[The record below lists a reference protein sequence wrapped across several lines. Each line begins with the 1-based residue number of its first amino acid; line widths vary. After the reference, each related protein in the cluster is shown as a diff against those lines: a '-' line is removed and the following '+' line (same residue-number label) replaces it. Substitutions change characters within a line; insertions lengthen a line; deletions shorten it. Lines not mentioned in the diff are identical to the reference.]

1 MNKKII
7 RRGIAGGVCVV
18 VLAAAGFAVYSK
30 GADKSESQ
38 ETVQSAEAE
47 KGSVSTTVVGTGTL
61 ENGTATDVVVPTGV
75 KVKEVLVS
83 SGDVVTEGQ
92 VLATLDE
99 ASIASELLEVKE
111 NIETVEDEI
120 DNLSDEADEEGTT
133 EYLEA
138 KVLNGQLSDLTEAE
152 TALESLLESQAI
164 TATCAGTISSVNVQ
178 ADTEVTKSSESSTG
192 GSGSSSTG
200 SSSTNTVASADTTTT
215 TSDSTDSTV
224 IKTAAGTDSS
234 ASASAATI
242 TASIGTNT
250 ASSSTAGL
258 TYLTADTSAATSVNT
273 ATSEDYSIDL
283 LSEDGTATES
293 VITISECNVE
303 VEAPVTGNAPQNE
316 IAETDQYT
324 GTISWNLS
332 TDKFQSGT
340 SYTADIRLTAKDGYV
355 FSDSIL
361 PVVKG
366 ADVTS
371 QVVESDAGESIL
383 QIKAK
388 FSKTASGSGS
398 TADAG
403 TSGSAAAGAASSGV
417 SAITG
422 STGSQSGTSGSSV
435 SGASGSSASENA
447 SGTANSGSTGASG
460 SSSVA
465 SSGSDSSGTTVISDY
480 SLYETA
486 AFSIASATEA
496 SVSINVDEL
505 DILSVKEGQT
515 ATVTLD
521 ALDGQEFEG
530 TITEV
535 SNEASSGNS
544 SAKYPV
550 TITFE
555 KTEDML
561 IGMSASA
568 TIHVS
573 EAEDA
578 VLIPVDALQ
587 EKGNSTFVYTK
598 KDSDGNLSGEVE
610 VETGI
615 SNGSQVEITSG
626 LEEGDTVYYL
636 KAESS
641 DSSSNMPGGMDGQ
654 GGMPDMNGGEAPSG
668 GQAPSGGGPG
678 GDGGAP
684 SK

>member
-1 MNKKII
+1 MNKKMI

-38 ETVQSAEAE
+38 ETVQSAEAG
-47 KGSVSTTVVGTGTL
+47 KGSISTTVVGTGTL

-83 SGDVVTEGQ
+83 SGDTVTEGQ

-120 DNLSDEADEEGTT
+120 DALSDEADEEGTT

-178 ADTEVTKSSESSTG
+178 ADTEVTKSSESSA
-192 GSGSSSTG
+192 SSSATG
-200 SSSTNTVASADTTTT
+200 NSNTNTVASADTTAATA
-215 TSDSTDSTV
+215 SADGASSV
-224 IKTAAGTDSS
+224 IKT
-234 ASASAATI
+234 
-242 TASIGTNT
+242 TA
-250 ASSSTAGL
+250 ASSGKNTSSGMAAGL
-258 TYLTADTSAATSVNT
+258 TYLTADTSTSVDANT
-273 ATSEDYSIDL
+273 GENDSIEY
-283 LSEDGTATES
+283 LSENGAEAES
-293 VITISECNVE
+293 IITISECSVE
-303 VEAPVTGNAPQNE
+303 VEAPVTGAAPQTA

-340 SYTADIRLTAKDGYV
+340 SYTADIRLTAKEGYE

-388 FSKTASGSGS
+388 FSKTASSE
-398 TADAG
+398 G
-403 TSGSAAAGAASSGV
+403 TSGSVAAGAASDGV

-422 STGSQSGTSGSSV
+422 STGSQSGTSDSSA
-435 SGASGSSASENA
+435 SGMSGSSASGSA
-447 SGTANSGSTGASG
+447 SGTAGSGNAGSASA
-460 SSSVA
+460 A
-465 SSGSDSSGTTVISDY
+465 SSGSVSSVGTTGTSDY

-561 IGMSASA
+561 LGMSASA
-568 TIHVS
+568 TIHVN

-641 DSSSNMPGGMDGQ
+641 DTSSGQNMPGGMDGQ

>member
-1 MNKKII
+1 MNKKMI

-38 ETVQSAEAE
+38 ETVQSAEAG
-47 KGSVSTTVVGTGTL
+47 KGSISTTVVGTGTL

-83 SGDVVTEGQ
+83 SGDTVTEGQ

-120 DNLSDEADEEGTT
+120 DALSDEADEEGTT

-164 TATCAGTISSVNVQ
+164 TATCAGTISSINVQ
-178 ADTEVTKSSESSTG
+178 ADTEVTKSSESSA
-192 GSGSSSTG
+192 SSSAAG
-200 SSSTNTVASADTTTT
+200 NSNTNTVASADTTAATA
-215 TSDSTDSTV
+215 STDSASSV
-224 IKTAAGTDSS
+224 IKT
-234 ASASAATI
+234 
-242 TASIGTNT
+242 TA
-250 ASSSTAGL
+250 ASSGENTSSGMAAGL
-258 TYLTADTSAATSVNT
+258 TYLTADTSTSVDANT
-273 ATSEDYSIDL
+273 GENDSIEY
-283 LSEDGTATES
+283 LSENGAEAES
-293 VITISECNVE
+293 IITISECSVE
-303 VEAPVTGNAPQNE
+303 VEAPVTGAAPQTA

-332 TDKFQSGT
+332 KEKFQSGT
-340 SYTADIRLTAKDGYV
+340 SYTADIRLTAKDGYE

-388 FSKTASGSGS
+388 FSKTASGE
-398 TADAG
+398 G

-417 SAITG
+417 SAIAG
-422 STGSQSGTSGSSV
+422 NNDGQSGTSDSS
-435 SGASGSSASENA
+435 ASGSA
-447 SGTANSGSTGASG
+447 SGTAGSGNAG
-460 SSSVA
+460 SA
-465 SSGSDSSGTTVISDY
+465 SSGSASSGSSGSASSAGTAGTSDY

-561 IGMSASA
+561 LGMSASA
-568 TIHVS
+568 TIHVN

-587 EKGNSTFVYTK
+587 EKGDSTFVYTK

-641 DSSSNMPGGMDGQ
+641 DTSSGQNMPGGMDGQ

-678 GDGGAP
+678 GNGGAP

>member
-1 MNKKII
+1 MNKKMI

-38 ETVQSAEAE
+38 ETVQSAEAG
-47 KGSVSTTVVGTGTL
+47 KGSISTTVVGTGTL

-83 SGDVVTEGQ
+83 SGDTVTEGQ

-120 DNLSDEADEEGTT
+120 DALSDEADEEGTT

-164 TATCAGTISSVNVQ
+164 TATCAGTISSINVQ
-178 ADTEVTKSSESSTG
+178 ADTEVTKSSESSA
-192 GSGSSSTG
+192 SSSATG
-200 SSSTNTVASADTTTT
+200 NSNTNTVASADTTAATA
-215 TSDSTDSTV
+215 STDGASSV
-224 IKTAAGTDSS
+224 IKT
-234 ASASAATI
+234 
-242 TASIGTNT
+242 TA
-250 ASSSTAGL
+250 ASSGKNTSSGMAAGL
-258 TYLTADTSAATSVNT
+258 TYLTADTSTSVDANT
-273 ATSEDYSIDL
+273 GENDSIEY
-283 LSEDGTATES
+283 LSENGAEAES
-293 VITISECNVE
+293 IITISECSVE
-303 VEAPVTGNAPQNE
+303 VEAPVTGAAPQTA

-340 SYTADIRLTAKDGYV
+340 SYTADIRLTAKEGYE

-388 FSKTASGSGS
+388 FSKTASSE
-398 TADAG
+398 G
-403 TSGSAAAGAASSGV
+403 TSGSAAAGAASDGV

-422 STGSQSGTSGSSV
+422 STGSQSGTSDSSA
-435 SGASGSSASENA
+435 SGMSGSSASGSA
-447 SGTANSGSTGASG
+447 SGTAGSGNAGSASA
-460 SSSVA
+460 A
-465 SSGSDSSGTTVISDY
+465 SSGSVSSVGTTGTSDY

-561 IGMSASA
+561 LGMSASA
-568 TIHVS
+568 TIHVN

-587 EKGNSTFVYTK
+587 EKGDSTFVYTK

-641 DSSSNMPGGMDGQ
+641 GSSSNMPGGMDGQ

-684 SK
+684 NK

>member
-1 MNKKII
+1 MNKKMI

-18 VLAAAGFAVYSK
+18 VLVAAGFAVYSK

-38 ETVQSAEAE
+38 ETVQSAEAG
-47 KGSVSTTVVGTGTL
+47 KGSISTTVVGTGTL

-83 SGDVVTEGQ
+83 SGDTVTEGQ

-120 DNLSDEADEEGTT
+120 DALSDEADEEGTT

-178 ADTEVTKSSESSTG
+178 ADTEVTKSSESST
-192 GSGSSSTG
+192 SSSAAG
-200 SSSTNTVASADTTTT
+200 NSNTNTVASADTTAATA
-215 TSDSTDSTV
+215 SADGASSV
-224 IKTAAGTDSS
+224 IKT
-234 ASASAATI
+234 
-242 TASIGTNT
+242 TA
-250 ASSSTAGL
+250 ASSGKNTSSGMAAGL
-258 TYLTADTSAATSVNT
+258 TYLTADTSVDVNT
-273 ATSEDYSIDL
+273 GENNSIEY
-283 LSEDGTATES
+283 LSEDGTETES
-293 VITISECNVE
+293 VIMINECSVE
-303 VEAPVTGNAPQNE
+303 VEAPVTGGTPQTV

-340 SYTADIRLTAKDGYV
+340 SYTADIRLTAKEGYE

-388 FSKTASGSGS
+388 FSKTASSE
-398 TADAG
+398 G
-403 TSGSAAAGAASSGV
+403 TSGSAAAGAASDGV

-422 STGSQSGTSGSSV
+422 STGSQSGTSDSSA
-435 SGASGSSASENA
+435 SGMSGSSASGSA
-447 SGTANSGSTGASG
+447 SGTSGSGNSGSASSG
-460 SSSVA
+460 SVNSGSASAA
-465 SSGSDSSGTTVISDY
+465 SSGSDSSGTTGTSDY

-561 IGMSASA
+561 LSMSASA
-568 TIHVS
+568 TIHVN

-641 DSSSNMPGGMDGQ
+641 DTSSGQNMPGGMEGQ
-654 GGMPDMNGGEAPSG
+654 GSMPDMNGGEAPSG

>member
-1 MNKKII
+1 MNKKMI

-38 ETVQSAEAE
+38 ETVQSAEAG
-47 KGSVSTTVVGTGTL
+47 KGSISTTVVGTGTL

-83 SGDVVTEGQ
+83 SGDTVTEGQ

-120 DNLSDEADEEGTT
+120 DALSDEADEEGTT

-178 ADTEVTKSSESSTG
+178 ADTEVTKSSESSA
-192 GSGSSSTG
+192 SSSAAG
-200 SSSTNTVASADTTTT
+200 NSNTNTVASADTTVATA
-215 TSDSTDSTV
+215 SADGASSV
-224 IKTAAGTDSS
+224 IKT
-234 ASASAATI
+234 
-242 TASIGTNT
+242 TA
-250 ASSSTAGL
+250 ASSVKNTSSGMAAGL
-258 TYLTADTSAATSVNT
+258 TYLTADTSTSVDANT
-273 ATSEDYSIDL
+273 GENDSIEY
-283 LSEDGTATES
+283 LSENGAEAES
-293 VITISECNVE
+293 IITISECSVE
-303 VEAPVTGNAPQNE
+303 VEAPVTGAAPQTA

-340 SYTADIRLTAKDGYV
+340 SYTADIRLTAKEGYE

-388 FSKTASGSGS
+388 FSKTASSE
-398 TADAG
+398 G
-403 TSGSAAAGAASSGV
+403 TSGSVAASAASGGV

-422 STGSQSGTSGSSV
+422 STGSQSGTSDSSA
-435 SGASGSSASENA
+435 SGMSGSSASGSA
-447 SGTANSGSTGASG
+447 SGTAGSGNAGSAS
-460 SSSVA
+460 SA
-465 SSGSDSSGTTVISDY
+465 SSGSVSSVGTTGTSDY

-561 IGMSASA
+561 LGMSASA
-568 TIHVS
+568 TIHVN

-587 EKGNSTFVYTK
+587 EKGDSTFVYTK

-641 DSSSNMPGGMDGQ
+641 DTSSGQNMPGGMDGQ

>member
-1 MNKKII
+1 MNKKMI
-7 RRGIAGGVCVV
+7 RRGIAGGVCVI

-47 KGSVSTTVVGTGTL
+47 KGSISTTVVGTGTL

-75 KVKEVLVS
+75 KVREVLVT
-83 SGDVVTEGQ
+83 SGDTVTEGQ

-111 NIETVEDEI
+111 NIETVEENI
-120 DNLSDEADEEGTT
+120 DTLSDEADEEGTT

-138 KVLNGQLSDLTEAE
+138 KVLNGQLSDLTEAK

-178 ADTEVTKSSESSTG
+178 ADTEVMKSSESST
-192 GSGSSSTG
+192 SSSAAG
-200 SSSTNTVASADTTTT
+200 NSNTNTVASEDTTAATV
-215 TSDSTDSTV
+215 STAGASSV
-224 IKTAAGTDSS
+224 IKTTS
-234 ASASAATI
+234 AST
-242 TASIGTNT
+242 GKNT
-250 ASSSTAGL
+250 SGSMAAGL
-258 TYLTADTSAATSVNT
+258 TYLMADTSTGAAVNT
-273 ATSEDYSIDL
+273 GEKDSVEY
-283 LSEDGTATES
+283 LSEDGTEAES
-293 VITISECNVE
+293 IITISECSVE
-303 VEAPVTGNAPQNE
+303 VEAPVTGGTPQTE

-332 TDKFQSGT
+332 KDKFQSGT
-340 SYTADIRLTAKDGYV
+340 SYTADIRLTAKEGYE

-388 FSKTASGSGS
+388 FSKTASGE
-398 TADAG
+398 G
-403 TSGSAAAGAASSGV
+403 TSGSVAAGAASGGV

-422 STGSQSGTSGSSV
+422 STGSQSGTSDSS
-435 SGASGSSASENA
+435 ASGSA
-447 SGTANSGSTGASG
+447 SGTAGSGNAG
-460 SSSVA
+460 SA
-465 SSGSDSSGTTVISDY
+465 SSGSVNSGLVSAASSGSASSGTTGTSDY
-480 SLYETA
+480 GLYETA

-561 IGMSASA
+561 LGMSASA
-568 TIHVS
+568 TIHVN

-587 EKGNSTFVYTK
+587 EKGDSTFVYTK
-598 KDSDGNLSGEVE
+598 KDSDGNLNGEVE

-641 DSSSNMPGGMDGQ
+641 DTSSGKNMPGGMDGRDS
-654 GGMPDMNGGEAPSG
+654 MPDMNGGEAPAG

-678 GDGGAP
+678 GGGGAP

>member
-1 MNKKII
+1 MNKKMI

-38 ETVQSAEAE
+38 ETVQSAEAG
-47 KGSVSTTVVGTGTL
+47 KGSISTTVVGTGTL
-61 ENGTATDVVVPTGV
+61 ENGIATDVVVPTGV

-83 SGDVVTEGQ
+83 SGDTVTEGQ

-120 DNLSDEADEEGTT
+120 DALSDEADEEGTT

-178 ADTEVTKSSESSTG
+178 ADTEVTKSSESSA
-192 GSGSSSTG
+192 SSSATG
-200 SSSTNTVASADTTTT
+200 NSNTNTVASADTTAATA
-215 TSDSTDSTV
+215 SADGASSV
-224 IKTAAGTDSS
+224 IKT
-234 ASASAATI
+234 
-242 TASIGTNT
+242 TA
-250 ASSSTAGL
+250 ASSGKNTSSGMAAGL
-258 TYLTADTSAATSVNT
+258 TYLTADTSTSVDANIG
-273 ATSEDYSIDL
+273 ENDSIEY
-283 LSEDGTATES
+283 LSENGAEAES
-293 VITISECNVE
+293 IITISECSVE
-303 VEAPVTGNAPQNE
+303 VEAPVTGAAPQTA
-316 IAETDQYT
+316 IAETNQYT

-340 SYTADIRLTAKDGYV
+340 SYTADIRLTAKEGYE

-388 FSKTASGSGS
+388 FSKTASSE
-398 TADAG
+398 G
-403 TSGSAAAGAASSGV
+403 TSGSAAAGAASDGV

-422 STGSQSGTSGSSV
+422 STGSQSGTSDSS
-435 SGASGSSASENA
+435 ASGSA
-447 SGTANSGSTGASG
+447 SGTAGSGNAGSASA
-460 SSSVA
+460 A
-465 SSGSDSSGTTVISDY
+465 SSGSVSSVGTTGTSDY

-561 IGMSASA
+561 LGMSASA
-568 TIHVS
+568 TIHVN

-587 EKGNSTFVYTK
+587 EKGDSTFVYTK

-641 DSSSNMPGGMDGQ
+641 DTSSGQNMPGGMDGQ

>member
-1 MNKKII
+1 MNKKMI

-38 ETVQSAEAE
+38 ETVQSAQAE
-47 KGSVSTTVVGTGTL
+47 KGSISTTVVGTGTL

-75 KVKEVLVS
+75 KVREVLVT
-83 SGDVVTEGQ
+83 SGDTVTEGQ

-111 NIETVEDEI
+111 NIETVEENI
-120 DNLSDEADEEGTT
+120 DALSDEADEEGTT

-138 KVLNGQLSDLTEAE
+138 KVLNGQLSDLTEAKI
-152 TALESLLESQAI
+152 ALESLLESQAI

-178 ADTEVTKSSESSTG
+178 ADTEVTKSSESST
-192 GSGSSSTG
+192 SSSAAG
-200 SSSTNTVASADTTTT
+200 NSNTNTVASADTTAATV
-215 TSDSTDSTV
+215 STAGASSV
-224 IKTAAGTDSS
+224 IKTTS
-234 ASASAATI
+234 AST
-242 TASIGTNT
+242 GKNT
-250 ASSSTAGL
+250 SGSMAAGL
-258 TYLTADTSAATSVNT
+258 TYLTADTSTGATVNT
-273 ATSEDYSIDL
+273 GEKDSVEYL
-283 LSEDGTATES
+283 NEDGTEAES
-293 VITISECNVE
+293 IITISECSVE
-303 VEAPVTGNAPQNE
+303 VEAPVTGGTPRTE

-332 TDKFQSGT
+332 KDKFQSGT
-340 SYTADIRLTAKDGYV
+340 SYTADIRLTAKEGYE

-383 QIKAK
+383 RIKAK
-388 FSKTASGSGS
+388 FSKTASGE
-398 TADAG
+398 G
-403 TSGSAAAGAASSGV
+403 TSGSVAAGAASSGV

-422 STGSQSGTSGSSV
+422 STGSQSGTSDSSA
-435 SGASGSSASENA
+435 SGMSGSSASGSA
-447 SGTANSGSTGASG
+447 SGTAGSGNAG
-460 SSSVA
+460 SA
-465 SSGSDSSGTTVISDY
+465 SSGSVNSGLVSAASSGSASSGTTGTSDY

-561 IGMSASA
+561 LGMSASA
-568 TIHVS
+568 TIHVN

-587 EKGNSTFVYTK
+587 EKGDSTFVYTK
-598 KDSDGNLSGEVE
+598 KDSDGNLNGEVE

-641 DSSSNMPGGMDGQ
+641 DTSSGKNMPGGMDGRDS
-654 GGMPDMNGGEAPSG
+654 MPDMNGGEAPAG

-678 GDGGAP
+678 GGGGAP

>member
-1 MNKKII
+1 MNKKMI

-38 ETVQSAEAE
+38 ETVQSAEAG
-47 KGSVSTTVVGTGTL
+47 KGSISTTVVGTGTL

-83 SGDVVTEGQ
+83 SGDTVTEGQ

-120 DNLSDEADEEGTT
+120 DALSDEADEEGTT

-178 ADTEVTKSSESSTG
+178 ADTEVTKSSESSA
-192 GSGSSSTG
+192 SSSAAG
-200 SSSTNTVASADTTTT
+200 NSNTNTVASADTTAATA
-215 TSDSTDSTV
+215 SADGASSV
-224 IKTAAGTDSS
+224 IKT
-234 ASASAATI
+234 
-242 TASIGTNT
+242 TA
-250 ASSSTAGL
+250 ASSEKNTSSGMAVGL
-258 TYLTADTSAATSVNT
+258 TYLTADTNTSVAVNT
-273 ATSEDYSIDL
+273 DENDSITY
-283 LSEDGTATES
+283 LSEDGAEAES
-293 VITISECNVE
+293 IITISECSVE
-303 VEAPVTGNAPQNE
+303 VEAPVTGGTPQTE

-332 TDKFQSGT
+332 KEKFQSGT
-340 SYTADIRLTAKDGYV
+340 SYTADIRLTAKDGYE

-388 FSKTASGSGS
+388 FTKTVSEEGTSGSVAAGAAASGVSTIIENNGGQSGTASGNSASGSGN
-398 TADAG
+398 AG
-403 TSGSAAAGAASSGV
+403 SASSGSVSSGSASAASSG
-417 SAITG
+417 SA
-422 STGSQSGTSGSSV
+422 SSV
-435 SGASGSSASENA
+435 
-447 SGTANSGSTGASG
+447 
-460 SSSVA
+460 
-465 SSGSDSSGTTVISDY
+465 GTTGTSDY

-535 SNEASSGNS
+535 SNEASSGSS

-561 IGMSASA
+561 LGMSASA
-568 TIHVS
+568 TIHVN

-587 EKGNSTFVYTK
+587 EKGDSTFVYTE

-641 DSSSNMPGGMDGQ
+641 DTNSGQNMPGGMEGQ
-654 GGMPDMNGGEAPSG
+654 GSMPDMNGGEAPSG

>member
-1 MNKKII
+1 M
-7 RRGIAGGVCVV
+7 V
-18 VLAAAGFAVYSK
+18 VLAAVGFAVYSK

-47 KGSVSTTVVGTGTL
+47 KGNISTTVVGTGTL
-61 ENGTATDVVVPTGV
+61 ENGTATDVVVPAGV

-83 SGDVVTEGQ
+83 SGDTVTEGQ

-120 DNLSDEADEEGTT
+120 DALSDEADEEGTT

-178 ADTEVTKSSESSTG
+178 ADTEVTKSSESSA
-192 GSGSSSTG
+192 SSSATG
-200 SSSTNTVASADTTTT
+200 NSNTNTVASADTTAATA
-215 TSDSTDSTV
+215 SADGASSV
-224 IKTAAGTDSS
+224 IKT
-234 ASASAATI
+234 
-242 TASIGTNT
+242 TA
-250 ASSSTAGL
+250 ASSGKNTSSGMAAGL
-258 TYLTADTSAATSVNT
+258 TYLTADTSTSVDANT
-273 ATSEDYSIDL
+273 GENDSIEY
-283 LSEDGTATES
+283 LSENGAEAES
-293 VITISECNVE
+293 IITISECSVE
-303 VEAPVTGNAPQNE
+303 VEAPVTGAAPQTA

-340 SYTADIRLTAKDGYV
+340 SYTADIRLTAKEGYE

-388 FSKTASGSGS
+388 FSKTASSE
-398 TADAG
+398 G
-403 TSGSAAAGAASSGV
+403 TSGSAAAGAASDGV

-422 STGSQSGTSGSSV
+422 STGSQSGTSGSS
-435 SGASGSSASENA
+435 ASGSA
-447 SGTANSGSTGASG
+447 SGTSGSGNSGSASSG
-460 SSSVA
+460 SVNSGSASAA
-465 SSGSDSSGTTVISDY
+465 SSGSDSSGTTGTSDY

-561 IGMSASA
+561 LGMSASA
-568 TIHVS
+568 TIHVN

-641 DSSSNMPGGMDGQ
+641 DTSSGQNMPGGMDGQ

>member
-1 MNKKII
+1 MNKKMIQ
-7 RRGIAGGVCVV
+7 RGIAGGVCVV

-38 ETVQSAEAE
+38 ETVQSAEAG
-47 KGSVSTTVVGTGTL
+47 KGSISTTVVGTGTL

-83 SGDVVTEGQ
+83 SGDTVTEGQ

-99 ASIASELLEVKE
+99 ASVASELLEVKE

-120 DNLSDEADEEGTT
+120 DALSDEADEEGTT

-178 ADTEVTKSSESSTG
+178 ADTEVTKSSESSA
-192 GSGSSSTG
+192 SSSATG
-200 SSSTNTVASADTTTT
+200 NSNTNTVASADTTAATA
-215 TSDSTDSTV
+215 SADGASSV
-224 IKTAAGTDSS
+224 IKT
-234 ASASAATI
+234 
-242 TASIGTNT
+242 TA
-250 ASSSTAGL
+250 ASSGKNTSSGMAAGL
-258 TYLTADTSAATSVNT
+258 TYLTADTSTSVDAN
-273 ATSEDYSIDL
+273 SGENDSIEY
-283 LSEDGTATES
+283 LSENGAEAES
-293 VITISECNVE
+293 IITISECSVE
-303 VEAPVTGNAPQNE
+303 VEAPVTGAAPQTA

-340 SYTADIRLTAKDGYV
+340 SYTADIRLTAKEGYE

-388 FSKTASGSGS
+388 FSKTASSE
-398 TADAG
+398 G
-403 TSGSAAAGAASSGV
+403 TSGSVAAGAASDGV

-422 STGSQSGTSGSSV
+422 STGSQSGTSDSS
-435 SGASGSSASENA
+435 ASGSA
-447 SGTANSGSTGASG
+447 SGTAGSGNAGSASA
-460 SSSVA
+460 A
-465 SSGSDSSGTTVISDY
+465 SSGSVSSVGTTGTSDY

-561 IGMSASA
+561 LGMSASA
-568 TIHVS
+568 TIHVN

-587 EKGNSTFVYTK
+587 EKGDSTFVYTK

-641 DSSSNMPGGMDGQ
+641 DTSSGQNMPGGMDGQ

>member
-1 MNKKII
+1 MNKKMI
-7 RRGIAGGVCVV
+7 RRGIAGGVCIV
-18 VLAAAGFAVYSK
+18 VLAAAGFAFYSK
-30 GADKSESQ
+30 GADKSDSQ
-38 ETVQSAEAE
+38 ETVQSAKAE
-47 KGSVSTTVVGTGTL
+47 KGSISTTVVGTGTL

-83 SGDVVTEGQ
+83 SGDTVTEGQ

-120 DNLSDEADEEGTT
+120 DSLSDEADEEGTT

-152 TALESLLESQAI
+152 AALENLLDSQAI

-178 ADTEVTKSSESSTG
+178 ADTEVTKSSESSEN
-192 GSGSSSTG
+192 SSAAG
-200 SSSTNTVASADTTTT
+200 NNTNTVAAADTTTT
-215 TSDSTDSTV
+215 DSSDSTV
-224 IKTAAGTDSS
+224 VKTS
-234 ASASAATI
+234 ASTGVSATVM
-242 TASIGTNT
+242 TMTTSTGT
-250 ASSSTAGL
+250 STN
-258 TYLTADTSAATSVNT
+258 ADA
-273 ATSEDYSIDL
+273 SEDYSIDF
-283 LSEDGTATES
+283 LSEDGTKTES
-293 VITISECNVE
+293 VITISECNVD
-303 VEAPVTGNAPQNE
+303 VEAPVTEGTPQTK

-340 SYTADIRLTAKDGYV
+340 SYTADIRLTAKDGYE

-371 QVVESDAGESIL
+371 RVVESDAGESIL

-388 FSKTASGSGS
+388 FSKTSSGE
-398 TADAG
+398 G
-403 TSGSAAAGAASSGV
+403 TSGSAAAGAASNGIS
-417 SAITG
+417 SITG
-422 STGSQSGTSGSSV
+422 NSGSSQSSSSSDGSASAV
-435 SGASGSSASENA
+435 SGNGGGASVSGGSTAASGSASVTSAGTDA
-447 SGTANSGSTGASG
+447 SA
-460 SSSVA
+460 
-465 SSGSDSSGTTVISDY
+465 SGTTVSSDY

-535 SNEASSGNS
+535 SSEASSGNS

-555 KTEDML
+555 KTDDML
-561 IGMSASA
+561 LGMSASA

-587 EKGNSTFVYTK
+587 EKGDSTFVYTK
-598 KDSDGNLSGEVE
+598 KDSDGSLSGEVE

-654 GGMPDMNGGEAPSG
+654 GGGMPDMNGGEAPSG
-668 GQAPSGGGPG
+668 GQTPSGGPG
-678 GDGGAP
+678 GDGGTS

>member
-1 MNKKII
+1 MNKKMI

-38 ETVQSAEAE
+38 ETVQSAEAG
-47 KGSVSTTVVGTGTL
+47 KGSISTTVVGTGTL

-83 SGDVVTEGQ
+83 SGDTVTEGQ

-120 DNLSDEADEEGTT
+120 DALSDEADEEGTT

-178 ADTEVTKSSESSTG
+178 ADTEVTKSSESSA
-192 GSGSSSTG
+192 SSSATG
-200 SSSTNTVASADTTTT
+200 NSNTNTVASADTTAATA
-215 TSDSTDSTV
+215 SADGASSV
-224 IKTAAGTDSS
+224 IKT
-234 ASASAATI
+234 
-242 TASIGTNT
+242 TA
-250 ASSSTAGL
+250 ASSGKNTSSGMAAGL
-258 TYLTADTSAATSVNT
+258 TYLTADTSTSVDANT
-273 ATSEDYSIDL
+273 GENDSIEY
-283 LSEDGTATES
+283 LSENGAEAES
-293 VITISECNVE
+293 IITISECSVE
-303 VEAPVTGNAPQNE
+303 VEAPVTGAAPQTA

-340 SYTADIRLTAKDGYV
+340 SYTADIRLTAKEGYE

-388 FSKTASGSGS
+388 FSKTASSE
-398 TADAG
+398 G
-403 TSGSAAAGAASSGV
+403 TSGSAAAGAASDGV

-422 STGSQSGTSGSSV
+422 STGSQSGTSGSS
-435 SGASGSSASENA
+435 ASGSA
-447 SGTANSGSTGASG
+447 SGTSGSGNSGSASSG
-460 SSSVA
+460 SVNSGSASAA
-465 SSGSDSSGTTVISDY
+465 SSGSDSSGTTGTFDY

-561 IGMSASA
+561 LGMSASA
-568 TIHVS
+568 TIHVN

-641 DSSSNMPGGMDGQ
+641 DTSSGQNMPGGMDGQ

>member
-1 MNKKII
+1 MNKKMI

-38 ETVQSAEAE
+38 ETVQSAEAG
-47 KGSVSTTVVGTGTL
+47 KGSISTTVVGTGTL

-83 SGDVVTEGQ
+83 SGDTVTEGQ

-120 DNLSDEADEEGTT
+120 DALSDEADEEGTT

-164 TATCAGTISSVNVQ
+164 TATCAGTISSINVQ
-178 ADTEVTKSSESSTG
+178 ADTEVTKSSESSA
-192 GSGSSSTG
+192 SSSAAG
-200 SSSTNTVASADTTTT
+200 NSNTNTVASADTTAATA
-215 TSDSTDSTV
+215 SADGASSV
-224 IKTAAGTDSS
+224 IKTTV
-234 ASASAATI
+234 
-242 TASIGTNT
+242 
-250 ASSSTAGL
+250 ASSGENTSSSMAAGL
-258 TYLTADTSAATSVNT
+258 TYLTADTSTSVDANT
-273 ATSEDYSIDL
+273 GENDSIEY
-283 LSEDGTATES
+283 LSENGAEAES
-293 VITISECNVE
+293 IITISECSVE
-303 VEAPVTGNAPQNE
+303 VEAPVTGAVPQTA

-340 SYTADIRLTAKDGYV
+340 SYTADIRLTAKEGYE

-388 FSKTASGSGS
+388 FSKTASSE
-398 TADAG
+398 G
-403 TSGSAAAGAASSGV
+403 TSGSAAAGAASDGV

-422 STGSQSGTSGSSV
+422 STGSQSGTSDSSV
-435 SGASGSSASENA
+435 SGMSGSSASGSA
-447 SGTANSGSTGASG
+447 SGTAGSGNTGSASA
-460 SSSVA
+460 A
-465 SSGSDSSGTTVISDY
+465 SSGSVSSVGTTGTSDY

-561 IGMSASA
+561 LGMSASA
-568 TIHVS
+568 TIHVN

-587 EKGNSTFVYTK
+587 EKGDSTFVYTK

-641 DSSSNMPGGMDGQ
+641 DTSSGQNMPGGMDGQ

>member
-1 MNKKII
+1 MNKKMI

-47 KGSVSTTVVGTGTL
+47 KGSISTTVVGTGTL

-75 KVKEVLVS
+75 KVKEVLVA
-83 SGDVVTEGQ
+83 SGDTVTEGQ

-111 NIETVEDEI
+111 NIETVEEEI
-120 DNLSDEADEEGTT
+120 DALSDEAEEEGTT

-138 KVLNGQLSDLTEAE
+138 KVLNGQLLELTEAK
-152 TALESLLESQAI
+152 TALESLLESQSI

-178 ADTEVTKSSESSTG
+178 ADTEVTKSSESST
-192 GSGSSSTG
+192 SSSAAG
-200 SSSTNTVASADTTTT
+200 NSNTNTVASADVTTTT
-215 TSDSTDSTV
+215 DSTNGTSSVMKT
-224 IKTAAGTDSS
+224 TAASTGK
-234 ASASAATI
+234 
-242 TASIGTNT
+242 NT
-250 ASSSTAGL
+250 SGGMAAGL
-258 TYLTADTSAATSVNT
+258 TYLTATISTSADVNT
-273 ATSEDYSIDL
+273 GENDSIEY
-283 LSEDGTATES
+283 LSEDGTEAES
-293 VITISECNVE
+293 IITISECSVE
-303 VEAPVTGNAPQNE
+303 VEAPVTGGTPQTE

-332 TDKFQSGT
+332 KEKFQSGT
-340 SYTADIRLTAKDGYV
+340 SYTADIRLTAKDGYE

-388 FSKTASGSGS
+388 FSKTASSE
-398 TADAG
+398 G
-403 TSGSAAAGAASSGV
+403 TSGSAAAGAASDGV

-422 STGSQSGTSGSSV
+422 STGSQSGTSDSS
-435 SGASGSSASENA
+435 ASGSA
-447 SGTANSGSTGASG
+447 SGTAGSGNAGSASA
-460 SSSVA
+460 A
-465 SSGSDSSGTTVISDY
+465 SSGSVSSVGTTGTSDY

-561 IGMSASA
+561 LGMSASA
-568 TIHVS
+568 TIHVN

-587 EKGNSTFVYTK
+587 EKGDSTFVYTK

-641 DSSSNMPGGMDGQ
+641 DTNSGQNMPGGMDGQ

>member
-1 MNKKII
+1 MNKKMI

-38 ETVQSAEAE
+38 ETVQSAEAG
-47 KGSVSTTVVGTGTL
+47 KGSISTTVVGTGTL

-83 SGDVVTEGQ
+83 SGDTVTEGQ

-120 DNLSDEADEEGTT
+120 DALSDEADEEGTT

-178 ADTEVTKSSESSTG
+178 ADTEVTKSSESSA
-192 GSGSSSTG
+192 SSSATG
-200 SSSTNTVASADTTTT
+200 NSNTNTVASADTTAATA
-215 TSDSTDSTV
+215 SADGASSV
-224 IKTAAGTDSS
+224 IKT
-234 ASASAATI
+234 
-242 TASIGTNT
+242 TA
-250 ASSSTAGL
+250 ASSGKNTSSSMAAGL
-258 TYLTADTSAATSVNT
+258 TYLTADTSTSVDANT
-273 ATSEDYSIDL
+273 GENDSIEY
-283 LSEDGTATES
+283 LSENGAEAES
-293 VITISECNVE
+293 IITISECSVE
-303 VEAPVTGNAPQNE
+303 VEAPVTGAAPQTA

-340 SYTADIRLTAKDGYV
+340 SYTADIRLTAKEGYE

-388 FSKTASGSGS
+388 FSKTASSE
-398 TADAG
+398 G
-403 TSGSAAAGAASSGV
+403 TSGSAAAGAASDGV

-422 STGSQSGTSGSSV
+422 STGSQSGTSDSSA
-435 SGASGSSASENA
+435 SGMSGSSASGSA
-447 SGTANSGSTGASG
+447 SGTAGSGNAGSASA
-460 SSSVA
+460 A
-465 SSGSDSSGTTVISDY
+465 SSGSVSSVGTTGTSDY

-561 IGMSASA
+561 LGMSASA
-568 TIHVS
+568 TIHVN

-587 EKGNSTFVYTK
+587 EKGDSTFVYTK
-598 KDSDGNLSGEVE
+598 KDSDGNLSGEEE

-641 DSSSNMPGGMDGQ
+641 DTSSGQNMPGGMDGQ

>member
-1 MNKKII
+1 MNKKMI

-47 KGSVSTTVVGTGTL
+47 KGSISTTVVGTGTL

-75 KVKEVLVS
+75 KVKEVLVA
-83 SGDVVTEGQ
+83 SGDTVTEGQ

-120 DNLSDEADEEGTT
+120 DALSDEADEEGTT

-178 ADTEVTKSSESSTG
+178 ADTEVTKSSESSA
-192 GSGSSSTG
+192 SSSATG
-200 SSSTNTVASADTTTT
+200 NSNTNTVASADTTAATA
-215 TSDSTDSTV
+215 SADGASSV
-224 IKTAAGTDSS
+224 IKT
-234 ASASAATI
+234 
-242 TASIGTNT
+242 TA
-250 ASSSTAGL
+250 ASSGKNTSSGMAAGL
-258 TYLTADTSAATSVNT
+258 TYLTATISTSADVNT
-273 ATSEDYSIDL
+273 GENDSIEY
-283 LSEDGTATES
+283 LSEDGTEAES
-293 VITISECNVE
+293 IITISECSVE
-303 VEAPVTGNAPQNE
+303 VEAPVTGGTPQTE

-332 TDKFQSGT
+332 KEKFQSGT
-340 SYTADIRLTAKDGYV
+340 SYTADIRLTAKDGYE

-388 FSKTASGSGS
+388 FSKTASSE
-398 TADAG
+398 G
-403 TSGSAAAGAASSGV
+403 TSGSAAAGAASDGV

-422 STGSQSGTSGSSV
+422 STGSQSGTSDSSA
-435 SGASGSSASENA
+435 SGMSGSSASGSA
-447 SGTANSGSTGASG
+447 SGTAGSGNAGSASA
-460 SSSVA
+460 A
-465 SSGSDSSGTTVISDY
+465 SSGSVSSVGTTGTSDY

-561 IGMSASA
+561 LSMSASA
-568 TIHVS
+568 TIHVN

-587 EKGNSTFVYTK
+587 EKGDSTFVYTK

-641 DSSSNMPGGMDGQ
+641 DTNSGQNMPGGMDGQ

>member
-1 MNKKII
+1 M
-7 RRGIAGGVCVV
+7 
-18 VLAAAGFAVYSK
+18 AV
-30 GADKSESQ
+30 
-38 ETVQSAEAE
+38 
-47 KGSVSTTVVGTGTL
+47 
-61 ENGTATDVVVPTGV
+61 
-75 KVKEVLVS
+75 
-83 SGDVVTEGQ
+83 
-92 VLATLDE
+92 
-99 ASIASELLEVKE
+99 
-111 NIETVEDEI
+111 
-120 DNLSDEADEEGTT
+120 
-133 EYLEA
+133 
-138 KVLNGQLSDLTEAE
+138 
-152 TALESLLESQAI
+152 
-164 TATCAGTISSVNVQ
+164 
-178 ADTEVTKSSESSTG
+178 
-192 GSGSSSTG
+192 
-200 SSSTNTVASADTTTT
+200 
-215 TSDSTDSTV
+215 
-224 IKTAAGTDSS
+224 
-234 ASASAATI
+234 
-242 TASIGTNT
+242 
-250 ASSSTAGL
+250 GL
-258 TYLTADTSAATSVNT
+258 TYLTADTNTSVAVNT
-273 ATSEDYSIDL
+273 DENDSITY
-283 LSEDGTATES
+283 LSEDGAEAES
-293 VITISECNVE
+293 IITISECSVE
-303 VEAPVTGNAPQNE
+303 VEAPVTGGTPQTE

-324 GTISWNLS
+324 ATISWNLS
-332 TDKFQSGT
+332 KEKFQSGT
-340 SYTADIRLTAKDGYV
+340 SYTADIRLTAKDGYE

-388 FSKTASGSGS
+388 FTKTVSEEGTSGSVAAGAAASGVSTIIENNGGQSGTASGNSASGSGN
-398 TADAG
+398 AG
-403 TSGSAAAGAASSGV
+403 SASSGSVSSGSASAASSG
-417 SAITG
+417 SA
-422 STGSQSGTSGSSV
+422 SSV
-435 SGASGSSASENA
+435 
-447 SGTANSGSTGASG
+447 
-460 SSSVA
+460 
-465 SSGSDSSGTTVISDY
+465 GTTGTSDY

-535 SNEASSGNS
+535 SNEASSGSS

-561 IGMSASA
+561 LGMSASA
-568 TIHVS
+568 TIHVN

-587 EKGNSTFVYTK
+587 EKGDSTFVYTE

-641 DSSSNMPGGMDGQ
+641 DTNSGQNMPGGMEGQ
-654 GGMPDMNGGEAPSG
+654 GSMPDMNGGEAPSG

>member
-1 MNKKII
+1 MYDKKECTMNKKMI

-38 ETVQSAEAE
+38 ETVQSAETG
-47 KGSVSTTVVGTGTL
+47 KGSISTTVVGTGTL
-61 ENGTATDVVVPTGV
+61 ENGIATDVVVPTGV

-83 SGDVVTEGQ
+83 SGDTVTEGQ

-120 DNLSDEADEEGTT
+120 DALSDEADEEGTT

-178 ADTEVTKSSESSTG
+178 ADTEVTKSSESSA
-192 GSGSSSTG
+192 SSSAAG
-200 SSSTNTVASADTTTT
+200 NSNTNTVASADTTAATA
-215 TSDSTDSTV
+215 SADGASSV
-224 IKTAAGTDSS
+224 IKT
-234 ASASAATI
+234 
-242 TASIGTNT
+242 TA
-250 ASSSTAGL
+250 ASSGKNTSSGMAAGL
-258 TYLTADTSAATSVNT
+258 TYLTADTSTSVDANT
-273 ATSEDYSIDL
+273 GENDSIEY
-283 LSEDGTATES
+283 LSENGAEAES
-293 VITISECNVE
+293 IITISECSVE
-303 VEAPVTGNAPQNE
+303 VEAPVTGAAPQTA

-340 SYTADIRLTAKDGYV
+340 SYTADIRLTAKEGYE

-388 FSKTASGSGS
+388 FSKTASSE
-398 TADAG
+398 G
-403 TSGSAAAGAASSGV
+403 TSGSAAAGAASDGV

-422 STGSQSGTSGSSV
+422 STGSQSGTSDSSA
-435 SGASGSSASENA
+435 SGMSGSSASGSA
-447 SGTANSGSTGASG
+447 SGTAGSGNVG
-460 SSSVA
+460 SA
-465 SSGSDSSGTTVISDY
+465 SSGSASSGSASTASSDSASSAGTTGTSDY

-535 SNEASSGNS
+535 SNEASSGSS

-555 KTEDML
+555 KNEDML
-561 IGMSASA
+561 LGMSASA
-568 TIHVS
+568 TIHVN

-587 EKGNSTFVYTK
+587 EKGNSTFVYTE

-615 SNGSQVEITSG
+615 SNGTQVVIISG

-641 DSSSNMPGGMDGQ
+641 DTNSGQNMPGGMEGQ
-654 GGMPDMNGGEAPSG
+654 GSMPDMNGGEAPSG

>member
-1 MNKKII
+1 MNKKMI

-38 ETVQSAEAE
+38 ETVQSAEAG
-47 KGSVSTTVVGTGTL
+47 KGSISTTVVGTGTL

-83 SGDVVTEGQ
+83 SGDTVTEGQ

-99 ASIASELLEVKE
+99 ASVASELLEVKE

-120 DNLSDEADEEGTT
+120 DALSDEADEEGTT

-164 TATCAGTISSVNVQ
+164 TATCAGTISSINVQ
-178 ADTEVTKSSESSTG
+178 ADTEVTKSSESSA
-192 GSGSSSTG
+192 SSSAAG
-200 SSSTNTVASADTTTT
+200 NSNTNTVASADTTAAT
-215 TSDSTDSTV
+215 TSADGASSV
-224 IKTAAGTDSS
+224 IKT
-234 ASASAATI
+234 
-242 TASIGTNT
+242 TA
-250 ASSSTAGL
+250 ASSGKNTSSGMAAGL
-258 TYLTADTSAATSVNT
+258 TYLTADTSTSVDANT
-273 ATSEDYSIDL
+273 GENDSIEY
-283 LSEDGTATES
+283 LSENGAEAES
-293 VITISECNVE
+293 IITISECSVE
-303 VEAPVTGNAPQNE
+303 VEASVTGAASQTA

-332 TDKFQSGT
+332 KEKFQSGT
-340 SYTADIRLTAKDGYV
+340 SYTADIRLTAKDGYE

-388 FSKTASGSGS
+388 FSKTASGE
-398 TADAG
+398 G
-403 TSGSAAAGAASSGV
+403 TSGSAAAGAASDGV

-422 STGSQSGTSGSSV
+422 STGSQSGTSDSS
-435 SGASGSSASENA
+435 ASGSA
-447 SGTANSGSTGASG
+447 SGTSGSGNAGSASSGSVNSGSAS
-460 SSSVA
+460 A
-465 SSGSDSSGTTVISDY
+465 TSSGSDSSAGTTGTSDY

-561 IGMSASA
+561 LGMSASA
-568 TIHVS
+568 TIHVN

-587 EKGNSTFVYTK
+587 EKGDSTFVYTK

-641 DSSSNMPGGMDGQ
+641 DTSSGQNMPGGMDGQ

>member
-1 MNKKII
+1 MNKKMI

-38 ETVQSAEAE
+38 ETVQSAEAG
-47 KGSVSTTVVGTGTL
+47 KGSISTTVVGTGTL

-83 SGDVVTEGQ
+83 SGDTVTEGQ

-120 DNLSDEADEEGTT
+120 DALSDEADEEGTT

-164 TATCAGTISSVNVQ
+164 TATCAGTISSINVQ
-178 ADTEVTKSSESSTG
+178 ADTEVTKSSESSA
-192 GSGSSSTG
+192 SSSAAG
-200 SSSTNTVASADTTTT
+200 NSNTNTVASADTTAATA
-215 TSDSTDSTV
+215 SADGASSV
-224 IKTAAGTDSS
+224 IKT
-234 ASASAATI
+234 
-242 TASIGTNT
+242 TA
-250 ASSSTAGL
+250 ASSGKNTSSGMEAGL
-258 TYLTADTSAATSVNT
+258 TYLTADTSTSVDANT
-273 ATSEDYSIDL
+273 GENDSIEY
-283 LSEDGTATES
+283 LSENGAEAES
-293 VITISECNVE
+293 IITISECSVE
-303 VEAPVTGNAPQNE
+303 VEAPVTGAAPQTA

-340 SYTADIRLTAKDGYV
+340 SYTADIRLTAKEGYE

-388 FSKTASGSGS
+388 FSKTASSE
-398 TADAG
+398 G
-403 TSGSAAAGAASSGV
+403 TSGSAAAGAASDGV

-422 STGSQSGTSGSSV
+422 STGSQSGTSDSSA
-435 SGASGSSASENA
+435 SGMSGSSASGSA
-447 SGTANSGSTGASG
+447 SGTAGSGNAGSASA
-460 SSSVA
+460 A
-465 SSGSDSSGTTVISDY
+465 SSGSVSSVGTTGTSDY

-561 IGMSASA
+561 LGMSASA
-568 TIHVS
+568 TIHVN

-587 EKGNSTFVYTK
+587 EKGDSTFVYTK

-641 DSSSNMPGGMDGQ
+641 DTSSGQNMPGGMDGQ

>member
-1 MNKKII
+1 MNKKMI

-38 ETVQSAEAE
+38 ETVQSAEAG
-47 KGSVSTTVVGTGTL
+47 KGSISTTVVGTGTL

-83 SGDVVTEGQ
+83 SGDTVTEGQ

-120 DNLSDEADEEGTT
+120 DALSDEADEEGTT

-178 ADTEVTKSSESSTG
+178 ADTEVTKSSESSA
-192 GSGSSSTG
+192 SSSATG
-200 SSSTNTVASADTTTT
+200 NSNTNTVASADTTAATA
-215 TSDSTDSTV
+215 SADGASSV
-224 IKTAAGTDSS
+224 IKT
-234 ASASAATI
+234 
-242 TASIGTNT
+242 TA
-250 ASSSTAGL
+250 ASSGKNTSSGMAAGL
-258 TYLTADTSAATSVNT
+258 TYLTADTSTSVDANT
-273 ATSEDYSIDL
+273 GENDSIEY
-283 LSEDGTATES
+283 LSENGAEAES
-293 VITISECNVE
+293 IITISECSVE
-303 VEAPVTGNAPQNE
+303 VEAPVTGAAPQTA

-340 SYTADIRLTAKDGYV
+340 SYTADIRLTAKEGYE

-388 FSKTASGSGS
+388 FSKTASSE
-398 TADAG
+398 G
-403 TSGSAAAGAASSGV
+403 TSGSAAAGAASDGV

-422 STGSQSGTSGSSV
+422 STGSQSGTSGSS
-435 SGASGSSASENA
+435 ASGSA
-447 SGTANSGSTGASG
+447 SGTSGSGNSGSASSG
-460 SSSVA
+460 SVNSGSASAA
-465 SSGSDSSGTTVISDY
+465 SSGSDSSGTTGTSDY

-561 IGMSASA
+561 LGMSASA
-568 TIHVS
+568 TIHVN

-641 DSSSNMPGGMDGQ
+641 DTNSGQNMPGGMDGQ

>member
-1 MNKKII
+1 MNKKMI

-38 ETVQSAEAE
+38 ETVQSAEAG
-47 KGSVSTTVVGTGTL
+47 KGSISTTVVGTGTL
-61 ENGTATDVVVPTGV
+61 ENGIATDVVVPTGV

-83 SGDVVTEGQ
+83 SGDTVTEGQ

-120 DNLSDEADEEGTT
+120 DALSDEADEEGTT

-178 ADTEVTKSSESSTG
+178 ADTEVTKSSESSA
-192 GSGSSSTG
+192 SSSATG
-200 SSSTNTVASADTTTT
+200 NSNTNTVASADTTAATA
-215 TSDSTDSTV
+215 SADGASSV
-224 IKTAAGTDSS
+224 IKT
-234 ASASAATI
+234 
-242 TASIGTNT
+242 TA
-250 ASSSTAGL
+250 ASSGKNTSSGMAAGL
-258 TYLTADTSAATSVNT
+258 TYLTADTSTSVDANT
-273 ATSEDYSIDL
+273 GENDSIEY
-283 LSEDGTATES
+283 LSENGAEAES
-293 VITISECNVE
+293 IITISECSVE
-303 VEAPVTGNAPQNE
+303 VEAPVTGAAPQTA

-340 SYTADIRLTAKDGYV
+340 SYTADIRLTAKEGYE

-388 FSKTASGSGS
+388 FSKTASSE
-398 TADAG
+398 G
-403 TSGSAAAGAASSGV
+403 TSGSVAAGAASDGV

-422 STGSQSGTSGSSV
+422 STGSQSGTSDSSA
-435 SGASGSSASENA
+435 SGMSGSSASGSA
-447 SGTANSGSTGASG
+447 SGTAGSGNAGSASA
-460 SSSVA
+460 A
-465 SSGSDSSGTTVISDY
+465 SSGSVSSVGTTGTSDY

-561 IGMSASA
+561 LGMSASA
-568 TIHVS
+568 TIHVN

-587 EKGNSTFVYTK
+587 EKGDSTFVYTK

-641 DSSSNMPGGMDGQ
+641 DTSSGQNMPGGMDGQ

>member
-1 MNKKII
+1 MNKKMI

-18 VLAAAGFAVYSK
+18 VLVAAGFAVYSK

-38 ETVQSAEAE
+38 ETVQSAEAG
-47 KGSVSTTVVGTGTL
+47 KGSISTTVVGTGTL

-83 SGDVVTEGQ
+83 SGDTVTEGQ

-120 DNLSDEADEEGTT
+120 DALSDEADEEGTT

-178 ADTEVTKSSESSTG
+178 ADTEVTKSSESSA
-192 GSGSSSTG
+192 SSSATG
-200 SSSTNTVASADTTTT
+200 NSNTNTVASADTTAATA
-215 TSDSTDSTV
+215 SADGASSV
-224 IKTAAGTDSS
+224 IKT
-234 ASASAATI
+234 
-242 TASIGTNT
+242 TA
-250 ASSSTAGL
+250 ASSGKNTSSGMTSGL
-258 TYLTADTSAATSVNT
+258 TYLTADTSVDVNT
-273 ATSEDYSIDL
+273 GENNSIEY
-283 LSEDGTATES
+283 LSEDGTETES
-293 VITISECNVE
+293 VIMINECSVE
-303 VEAPVTGNAPQNE
+303 VEAPVTGGTPQTV

-340 SYTADIRLTAKDGYV
+340 SYTADIRLTAKEGYE

-388 FSKTASGSGS
+388 FSKTASSE
-398 TADAG
+398 G
-403 TSGSAAAGAASSGV
+403 TSGSAAAGAASDGV

-422 STGSQSGTSGSSV
+422 STGSQSGTSGSS
-435 SGASGSSASENA
+435 ASGSA
-447 SGTANSGSTGASG
+447 SGTSGSGNSGSASSG
-460 SSSVA
+460 SVNSGSASAA
-465 SSGSDSSGTTVISDY
+465 SSGSDSSGTTGTSDY

-561 IGMSASA
+561 LGMSASA
-568 TIHVS
+568 TIHVN

-641 DSSSNMPGGMDGQ
+641 DTSSGQNMPGGMDGQ

>member
-1 MNKKII
+1 MNKKMI

-38 ETVQSAEAE
+38 ETVQSAEAG
-47 KGSVSTTVVGTGTL
+47 KGSISTTVVGTGTL
-61 ENGTATDVVVPTGV
+61 ENGIATDVVVPTGV

-83 SGDVVTEGQ
+83 SGDTVTEGQ

-120 DNLSDEADEEGTT
+120 DALSDEADEEGTT

-178 ADTEVTKSSESSTG
+178 ADTEVTKSSESSA
-192 GSGSSSTG
+192 SSSATG
-200 SSSTNTVASADTTTT
+200 NSNTNTVASADT
-215 TSDSTDSTV
+215 S
-224 IKTAAGTDSS
+224 
-234 ASASAATI
+234 
-242 TASIGTNT
+242 
-250 ASSSTAGL
+250 
-258 TYLTADTSAATSVNT
+258 TSVDANT
-273 ATSEDYSIDL
+273 GENDSIEY
-283 LSEDGTATES
+283 LSENGAEAES
-293 VITISECNVE
+293 IITISECSVE
-303 VEAPVTGNAPQNE
+303 VEAPVTGAAPQTA

-340 SYTADIRLTAKDGYV
+340 SYTADIRLTAKEGYE

-388 FSKTASGSGS
+388 FSKTASSE
-398 TADAG
+398 G
-403 TSGSAAAGAASSGV
+403 TSESVAAGVASGGV

-422 STGSQSGTSGSSV
+422 STGSQSGTSDSSA
-435 SGASGSSASENA
+435 SGMSGSSASGSA
-447 SGTANSGSTGASG
+447 SGTAGSGNAGSASA
-460 SSSVA
+460 A
-465 SSGSDSSGTTVISDY
+465 SSGSVSSVGTTGTSDY

-561 IGMSASA
+561 LGMSASA
-568 TIHVS
+568 TIHVN

-587 EKGNSTFVYTK
+587 EKGDSTFVYTK
-598 KDSDGNLSGEVE
+598 KDSGGNLSGEVE

-641 DSSSNMPGGMDGQ
+641 DTSSGQNMPGGMDGQ
-654 GGMPDMNGGEAPSG
+654 GSMPDMNGGEAPSG

>member
-1 MNKKII
+1 MNKKMI

-38 ETVQSAEAE
+38 ETVQSAEAG
-47 KGSVSTTVVGTGTL
+47 KGSISTTVVGTGTL

-83 SGDVVTEGQ
+83 SGDTVTEGQ

-120 DNLSDEADEEGTT
+120 DALSDEADEEGTT

-178 ADTEVTKSSESSTG
+178 ADTEVTKSSESSA
-192 GSGSSSTG
+192 SSSATG
-200 SSSTNTVASADTTTT
+200 NSNTNTVASADTTAAT
-215 TSDSTDSTV
+215 TSADGASSV
-224 IKTAAGTDSS
+224 IKT
-234 ASASAATI
+234 
-242 TASIGTNT
+242 TA
-250 ASSSTAGL
+250 ASSGKNTSSGMAAGL
-258 TYLTADTSAATSVNT
+258 TYLTADTSTSVDANT
-273 ATSEDYSIDL
+273 GENDSIEY
-283 LSEDGTATES
+283 LSENGAEAES
-293 VITISECNVE
+293 IITISECSVE
-303 VEAPVTGNAPQNE
+303 VEAPVTGAAPQTA

-340 SYTADIRLTAKDGYV
+340 SYTADIRLTAKEGYE

-388 FSKTASGSGS
+388 FSKTASSE
-398 TADAG
+398 G
-403 TSGSAAAGAASSGV
+403 TSESVAAGVASGGV

-422 STGSQSGTSGSSV
+422 STGSQSGTSDSSA
-435 SGASGSSASENA
+435 SGMSGSSASGSA
-447 SGTANSGSTGASG
+447 SGTAGSGNAGSASA
-460 SSSVA
+460 A
-465 SSGSDSSGTTVISDY
+465 SSGSVSSVGTTGTSDY

-561 IGMSASA
+561 LGMSASA
-568 TIHVS
+568 TIHVN

-587 EKGNSTFVYTK
+587 EKGDSTFVYTK

-641 DSSSNMPGGMDGQ
+641 DTSSGQNMPGGMDGQ

>member
-1 MNKKII
+1 MNKKMI

-38 ETVQSAEAE
+38 ETVQSAEAG
-47 KGSVSTTVVGTGTL
+47 KGSISTTVVGTGTL

-83 SGDVVTEGQ
+83 SGDTVTEGQ

-120 DNLSDEADEEGTT
+120 DALSDEADEEGTT

-178 ADTEVTKSSESSTG
+178 ADTEVTKSSESSA
-192 GSGSSSTG
+192 SSSATG
-200 SSSTNTVASADTTTT
+200 NSNTNTVASADTTAATA
-215 TSDSTDSTV
+215 SADGASSV
-224 IKTAAGTDSS
+224 IKT
-234 ASASAATI
+234 
-242 TASIGTNT
+242 TA
-250 ASSSTAGL
+250 ASSGKNTSSGMAAGL
-258 TYLTADTSAATSVNT
+258 TYLTADTSTSVDANT
-273 ATSEDYSIDL
+273 GENDSIEY
-283 LSEDGTATES
+283 LSENGAEAES
-293 VITISECNVE
+293 IITISECSVE
-303 VEAPVTGNAPQNE
+303 VEAPVTGAAPQTA

-340 SYTADIRLTAKDGYV
+340 SYTADIRLTAKEGYE

-388 FSKTASGSGS
+388 FSKTASSE
-398 TADAG
+398 G
-403 TSGSAAAGAASSGV
+403 TSGSAAAGAASDGV

-422 STGSQSGTSGSSV
+422 STGSQSGTSDSSA
-435 SGASGSSASENA
+435 SGMSGSSASGSA
-447 SGTANSGSTGASG
+447 SGTAGSGNAGSASA
-460 SSSVA
+460 A
-465 SSGSDSSGTTVISDY
+465 SSGSVSSVGTTGTSDY

-561 IGMSASA
+561 LGMSASA
-568 TIHVS
+568 TIHVN

-641 DSSSNMPGGMDGQ
+641 DTSSGQNMPGGMDGQ

>member
-1 MNKKII
+1 MNKKMI

-38 ETVQSAEAE
+38 ETVQSAEAG
-47 KGSVSTTVVGTGTL
+47 KGSISTTVVGTGTL

-83 SGDVVTEGQ
+83 SGDTVTEGQ

-120 DNLSDEADEEGTT
+120 DALSDEADEEGTT

-164 TATCAGTISSVNVQ
+164 TATCAGTISSINVQ
-178 ADTEVTKSSESSTG
+178 ADTEVTKSSESSA
-192 GSGSSSTG
+192 SSSAAG
-200 SSSTNTVASADTTTT
+200 NNNTNTVASADTTAATA
-215 TSDSTDSTV
+215 STDGASSV
-224 IKTAAGTDSS
+224 IKT
-234 ASASAATI
+234 
-242 TASIGTNT
+242 TA
-250 ASSSTAGL
+250 ASSGKNTSSGMAAGL
-258 TYLTADTSAATSVNT
+258 TYLTADTSTSVDANT
-273 ATSEDYSIDL
+273 GENDSIEY
-283 LSEDGTATES
+283 LSENGAEAES
-293 VITISECNVE
+293 IITISECSVE
-303 VEAPVTGNAPQNE
+303 VEAPVTGAAPQTA

-340 SYTADIRLTAKDGYV
+340 SYTADIRLTAKEGYE

-388 FSKTASGSGS
+388 FSKTASSE
-398 TADAG
+398 G
-403 TSGSAAAGAASSGV
+403 TSGSAAAGAASDGV

-422 STGSQSGTSGSSV
+422 STGSQSGTSDSSA
-435 SGASGSSASENA
+435 SGMSGSSASGSA
-447 SGTANSGSTGASG
+447 SGTAGSGNAGSASA
-460 SSSVA
+460 A
-465 SSGSDSSGTTVISDY
+465 SSGSVSSVGTTGTSDY

-561 IGMSASA
+561 LGMSASA
-568 TIHVS
+568 TIHVN

-587 EKGNSTFVYTK
+587 EKGDSTFVYTK

-641 DSSSNMPGGMDGQ
+641 DTSSGQNMPGGMDGQ

>member
-1 MNKKII
+1 MNKKMI

-38 ETVQSAEAE
+38 ETVQSAEAG
-47 KGSVSTTVVGTGTL
+47 KGSISTTVVGTGTL

-83 SGDVVTEGQ
+83 SGDTVTEGQ

-120 DNLSDEADEEGTT
+120 DALSDEADEEGTT

-178 ADTEVTKSSESSTG
+178 ADTEVTKSSESSA
-192 GSGSSSTG
+192 SSSATG
-200 SSSTNTVASADTTTT
+200 NSNTNTVASADTTAATA
-215 TSDSTDSTV
+215 SADGASSV
-224 IKTAAGTDSS
+224 IKT
-234 ASASAATI
+234 
-242 TASIGTNT
+242 TA
-250 ASSSTAGL
+250 ASSGKNTSSGMAAGL
-258 TYLTADTSAATSVNT
+258 TYLTADTSTSVDANT
-273 ATSEDYSIDL
+273 GENDSIEY
-283 LSEDGTATES
+283 LSENGAEAES
-293 VITISECNVE
+293 IITISECSVE
-303 VEAPVTGNAPQNE
+303 VEAPVTGAAPQTA

-340 SYTADIRLTAKDGYV
+340 SYTADIRLTAKEGYE

-388 FSKTASGSGS
+388 FSKTASSE
-398 TADAG
+398 G
-403 TSGSAAAGAASSGV
+403 TSGSAAAGAASDGV

-422 STGSQSGTSGSSV
+422 STGSQSGTSGSS
-435 SGASGSSASENA
+435 ASGSA
-447 SGTANSGSTGASG
+447 SGTSGSGNSGSASSG
-460 SSSVA
+460 SVNSGSASAA
-465 SSGSDSSGTTVISDY
+465 SSGSDSSGTTGTSDY

-561 IGMSASA
+561 LGMSASA
-568 TIHVS
+568 TIHVN

-587 EKGNSTFVYTK
+587 EKGDSTFVYTK

-641 DSSSNMPGGMDGQ
+641 DTNSGQNMPGGMDGQ

>member
-1 MNKKII
+1 MNKKMI
-7 RRGIAGGVCVV
+7 RRDIAGGVCVV

-47 KGSVSTTVVGTGTL
+47 KGSISTTVVGTGTL

-75 KVKEVLVS
+75 KVREVLVT
-83 SGDVVTEGQ
+83 SGDTVTEGQ

-111 NIETVEDEI
+111 NIETVEENI
-120 DNLSDEADEEGTT
+120 DALSDEADEEGTT

-138 KVLNGQLSDLTEAE
+138 KVLNGQLSDLTEAK

-178 ADTEVTKSSESSTG
+178 ADTEVTKSSESST
-192 GSGSSSTG
+192 SSSAAG
-200 SSSTNTVASADTTTT
+200 NSNTNTVASADTTAATV
-215 TSDSTDSTV
+215 STAGASSV
-224 IKTAAGTDSS
+224 IKTTS
-234 ASASAATI
+234 AST
-242 TASIGTNT
+242 GKNT
-250 ASSSTAGL
+250 SGSMAAGL
-258 TYLTADTSAATSVNT
+258 TYLTADTSTGATVNT
-273 ATSEDYSIDL
+273 GEKDSVEY
-283 LSEDGTATES
+283 LSEDGTEAES
-293 VITISECNVE
+293 IITISECSVE
-303 VEAPVTGNAPQNE
+303 VEAPVTGGTPQTE

-332 TDKFQSGT
+332 KDKFQYGT
-340 SYTADIRLTAKDGYV
+340 SYTADIRLTAKEGYE

-388 FSKTASGSGS
+388 FSKTASGE
-398 TADAG
+398 G
-403 TSGSAAAGAASSGV
+403 TSGSVAAGAASSGV

-422 STGSQSGTSGSSV
+422 STGSQSGTSDSS
-435 SGASGSSASENA
+435 ASGSA
-447 SGTANSGSTGASG
+447 SGTAGSGNTGSASSG
-460 SSSVA
+460 FASSDSASAA
-465 SSGSDSSGTTVISDY
+465 SSGSDSSGTIGTSDY
-480 SLYETA
+480 SLYETV

-555 KTEDML
+555 KNEDML
-561 IGMSASA
+561 LDMSASA
-568 TIHVS
+568 TIHVN

-587 EKGNSTFVYTK
+587 EKGDSTFVYTK

-641 DSSSNMPGGMDGQ
+641 DTSSGQNMPRGMDGRDS
-654 GGMPDMNGGEAPSG
+654 MPDMNGGEAPAG

>member
-1 MNKKII
+1 MNKKMI
-7 RRGIAGGVCVV
+7 RRSIAGGVCVV
-18 VLAAAGFAVYSK
+18 VLAAVGFAVYSK

-47 KGSVSTTVVGTGTL
+47 KGNISTTVVGTGTL
-61 ENGTATDVVVPTGV
+61 ENGTVIDVVVPAGV

-83 SGDVVTEGQ
+83 SGDTVTEGQ

-120 DNLSDEADEEGTT
+120 DALSDEADEEGTT

-138 KVLNGQLSDLTEAE
+138 KVLNGQLSDLTEAK

-178 ADTEVTKSSESSTG
+178 ADTEVTKSSESSA
-192 GSGSSSTG
+192 SSSAAG
-200 SSSTNTVASADTTTT
+200 NSNTNTVASADTTAATA
-215 TSDSTDSTV
+215 SADGASSV
-224 IKTAAGTDSS
+224 IKT
-234 ASASAATI
+234 
-242 TASIGTNT
+242 TA
-250 ASSSTAGL
+250 ASSEKNTSSGMAVGL
-258 TYLTADTSAATSVNT
+258 TYLTADTNTSVAVNT
-273 ATSEDYSIDL
+273 DENDSITY
-283 LSEDGTATES
+283 LSEDGAEAES
-293 VITISECNVE
+293 IITISECSVE
-303 VEAPVTGNAPQNE
+303 VEAPVTGGTPQTE

-332 TDKFQSGT
+332 KEKFQSGT
-340 SYTADIRLTAKDGYV
+340 SYTADIRLTAKDGYE

-388 FSKTASGSGS
+388 FSKTASSE
-398 TADAG
+398 G
-403 TSGSAAAGAASSGV
+403 TSGSAAAGAASDGV

-422 STGSQSGTSGSSV
+422 STGSQSGTSDSSA
-435 SGASGSSASENA
+435 SGMSGSSASGSA
-447 SGTANSGSTGASG
+447 SGTAGSGNAGSASA
-460 SSSVA
+460 A
-465 SSGSDSSGTTVISDY
+465 SSGSVSSVGTTGTSDY

-561 IGMSASA
+561 LGMSASA
-568 TIHVS
+568 TIHVN

-587 EKGNSTFVYTK
+587 EKGDSTFVYTK

-641 DSSSNMPGGMDGQ
+641 DTNSGQNMPGGMEGQ
-654 GGMPDMNGGEAPSG
+654 GSMPDMNGGEAPSG